1 VDRKIE
7 KKTWNNK
14 RILTIAAVTALI
26 LLVGAVIYGTSGK
39 SKLDVDT
46 ERITISTITKGPF
59 QEFIPVNGVVMP
71 LTTIFLDA
79 TEGGVVE
86 EKYVEDGAN
95 LKKGD
100 PILRLS
106 NTDLELSLA
115 NQETAVYA
123 EQTQMQISHN
133 NAQQNTITKLN
144 TMADVENTFKEA
156 ERVYKLD
163 KHLYEQKA
171 IGLQEYQSA
180 KNMYDYQVNR
190 YKLAKQILS
199 QDTALVKQQSLQSK
213 EQYAHMKTTLEL
225 MRQKVA
231 SLTLRANVEGQL
243 TSMDAEVGQNKKQ
256 GEHLGQIDVQS
267 GFKVRVDIDEHYLS
281 RIYTGLKGD
290 FSFADKT
297 YNLVIKK
304 VYTQVKAT
312 GSFVVDMQFVGT
324 VPKGI
329 RKGQTLQ
336 VRLALSDETQAVLVP
351 KGGFYQQTG
360 GNWIFKVSEDG
371 KRAYKVDIQL
381 GRQSPDYYVVT
392 EGLNPGDKVIT
403 SSYETYGDIQELI
416 LKK

>member
-1 VDRKIE
+1 MDRKIE

-14 RILTIAAVTALI
+14 RILTIAGITALI
-26 LLVGAVIYGTSGK
+26 LLVGAVIYSTSGK

-86 EKYVEDGAN
+86 EKYVEDGAD

-199 QDTALVKQQSLQSK
+199 QDTALVKQQASQSK

-225 MRQKVA
+225 RRQKVA
-231 SLTLRANVEGQL
+231 SLTLRANVDGQL

-290 FSFADKT
+290 FQFADKT
-297 YNLVIKK
+297 YNLIIKK

-312 GSFVVDMQFVGT
+312 GSFQVDMQFVGE

-336 VRLALSDETQAVLVP
+336 VRLALSEERVAILVP

-371 KRAYKVDIQL
+371 KRAYKVNIQL
-381 GRQSPDYYVVT
+381 GMTSPDYYVVT
-392 EGLNPGDKVIT
+392 QGLNPGDKVIT
-403 SSYETYGDIQELI
+403 SSYETYGDIQELV
-416 LKK
+416 LKN

>member
-1 VDRKIE
+1 MDRKIE
-7 KKTWNNK
+7 KKTWNSK
-14 RILTIAAVTALI
+14 RILTIAGITGII
-26 LLVGAVIYGTSGK
+26 LLVGGSIYFTSGK

-46 ERITISTITKGPF
+46 ERITVSTITKGPF

-86 EKYVEDGAN
+86 EKYVEDGAM
-95 LKKGD
+95 LKKDD
-100 PILRLS
+100 PILKLS
-106 NTDLELSLA
+106 NVDEELNLA
-115 NQETAVYA
+115 TQESGVFA

-133 NAQQNTITKLN
+133 NAQQNTISKLN
-144 TMADVENTFKEA
+144 SMADVDNTFKEA

-163 KHLYEQKA
+163 KNLYDQKA

-180 KNMYDYQVNR
+180 KNNYDYQLNKR
-190 YKLAKQILS
+190 KLAIQILK
-199 QDTALVKQQSLQSK
+199 QDTTLIKQQDDQAK
-213 EQYAHMKTTLEL
+213 EHYVQMKAALAL
-225 MRQKVA
+225 MRKKVA
-231 SLTLRANVEGQL
+231 GLTLRAPIDGQL

-256 GEHLGQIDVQS
+256 GERLGQIDVQS
-267 GFKVRVDIDEHYLS
+267 GFKARVDIDEHYLS

-290 FSFADKT
+290 FQFADKT

-304 VYTQVKAT
+304 VFTTVTAGRFQ
-312 GSFVVDMQFVGT
+312 VDMQFVGT
-324 VPKGI
+324 LPKGI

-336 VRLALSDETQAVLVP
+336 VRLALSDESQAVLVP

-381 GRQSPDYYVVT
+381 GRQSPDYFVVT
-392 EGLNPGDKVIT
+392 QGLNPGDKVIT

>member
-1 VDRKIE
+1 MDRKIE
-7 KKTWNNK
+7 KKIWNSK
-14 RILTIAAVTALI
+14 RILTIAGITGII
-26 LLVGAVIYGTSGK
+26 LLVGGSIYFTSGK

-71 LTTIFLDA
+71 LTTIYLDA

-86 EKYVEDGAN
+86 EKYVEDGAT

-100 PILRLS
+100 PILKLS

-144 TMADVENTFKEA
+144 TMADVENTYKEA

-163 KHLYEQKA
+163 KHLYDQKA

-190 YKLAKQILS
+190 YRLAKQILS
-199 QDTALVKQQSLQSK
+199 QDTALVKQQASQSK

-231 SLTLRANVEGQL
+231 SLILRAPVDGQL

-304 VYTQVKAT
+304 VYTQVKTT
-312 GSFVVDMQFVGT
+312 GSFQVDMQFVGA

-336 VRLALSDETQAVLVP
+336 VRLALSEERQAILVP

-371 KRAYKVDIQL
+371 KRAYKVNIQL
-381 GRQSPDYYVVT
+381 GMTSPDYYVVT

-403 SSYETYGDIQELI
+403 SSYENYGDIQELI
-416 LKK
+416 LNK

>member
-1 VDRKIE
+1 MIVG
-7 KKTWNNK
+7 
-14 RILTIAAVTALI
+14 VTALI
-26 LLVGAVIYGTSGK
+26 LLIGSSIYFTSGK

-79 TEGGVVE
+79 TEGGLVE
-86 EKYVEDGAN
+86 EKYVEDGAM

-100 PILRLS
+100 PILKLS
-106 NTDLELSLA
+106 NVDEELNLA
-115 NQETAVYA
+115 TQESGVFA

-144 TMADVENTFKEA
+144 SMADVDNAFKEA

-163 KHLYEQKA
+163 KSLYDQKA

-180 KNMYDYQVNR
+180 KNMYDYQLNR
-190 YKLAKQILS
+190 RKLAIQILK
-199 QDTALVKQQSLQSK
+199 QDTTLIKQQDEQAKEHYAQMKAALSLMQK
-213 EQYAHMKTTLEL
+213 
-225 MRQKVA
+225 KVA
-231 SLTLRANVEGQL
+231 GLTLRAPIDGQL
-243 TSMDAEVGQNKKQ
+243 TSMDAEVGQNKNK

-304 VYTQVKAT
+304 VYTQVKST
-312 GSFVVDMQFVGT
+312 GSFQVDMQFVGT

-336 VRLALSDETQAVLVP
+336 VRLALSDQTQAVLVP

-403 SSYETYGDIQELI
+403 SSYETYGDIQELV

>member
-14 RILTIAAVTALI
+14 RILTIAGITGII
-26 LLVGAVIYGTSGK
+26 LLVGGSIYFTSGK

-71 LTTIFLDA
+71 LTTIYLDA

-86 EKYVEDGAN
+86 KKYVEDGAMLN
-95 LKKGD
+95 AGD
-100 PILRLS
+100 PILKLS
-106 NTDLELSLA
+106 NVDEELNLA
-115 NQETAVYA
+115 TQESQVFA

-144 TMADVENTFKEA
+144 AMADVDNTFKEA

-163 KHLYEQKA
+163 KSLYDQKA

-180 KNMYDYQVNR
+180 KNTYDYQLNKR
-190 YKLAKQILS
+190 KLAIQILK
-199 QDTALVKQQSLQSK
+199 QDTTLIKQQDDQAK
-213 EQYAHMKTTLEL
+213 EHYAQMKAALAL
-225 MRQKVA
+225 MRKKVDG
-231 SLTLRANVEGQL
+231 LTLRAPVSGQL

-256 GEHLGQIDVQS
+256 GERLGQIDVQS
-267 GFKVRVDIDEHYLS
+267 GYKVRVDIDEHYLS

-290 FSFADKT
+290 FQFADKT
-297 YNLVIKK
+297 YNLIIKK
-304 VYTQVKAT
+304 VFTTVTAGRFQ
-312 GSFVVDMQFVGT
+312 VDMQFVGT
-324 VPKGI
+324 LPKGI

-336 VRLALSDETQAVLVP
+336 VRLALSDETTAVLLP

-371 KRAYKVDIQL
+371 TKAYKVDIHL
-381 GRQSPDYYVVT
+381 DRQSPDYFVVT
-392 EGLNPGDKVIT
+392 DGLKPGDKVIT
-403 SSYETYGDIQELI
+403 SSYETYGDIQELV

>member
-1 VDRKIE
+1 MDRKIE
-7 KKTWNNK
+7 KKTWNSK
-14 RILTIAAVTALI
+14 RILTIAGITGII
-26 LLVGAVIYGTSGK
+26 LLVGGSIYFTSGK

-46 ERITISTITKGPF
+46 ERITVSTITKGPF

-71 LTTIFLDA
+71 LTTIYLDA

-86 EKYVEDGAN
+86 QKFVDDGAM

-100 PILRLS
+100 PILKLS
-106 NTDLELSLA
+106 NVDEELNLA
-115 NQETAVYA
+115 TQESQVFA

-144 TMADVENTFKEA
+144 TMADVENAFKEA
-156 ERVYKLD
+156 ERIYKLD
-163 KHLYEQKA
+163 KHLYDQKA

-180 KNMYDYQVNR
+180 KNTYDYQVNR
-190 YKLAKQILS
+190 YRLARQILK
-199 QDTALVKQQSLQSK
+199 QDTALVKQQDDQAK
-213 EQYAHMKTTLEL
+213 EHYAQMKAALSL
-225 MRQKVA
+225 MRKKVDG
-231 SLTLRANVEGQL
+231 LTLRAPIDGQL

-256 GEHLGQIDVQS
+256 GERLGQIDVQS
-267 GFKVRVDIDEHYLS
+267 GYKARVDIDEHYLS

-290 FSFADKT
+290 FQFADKT
-297 YNLVIKK
+297 YNLIIKK
-304 VYTQVKAT
+304 VFTTVTAGRFQ
-312 GSFVVDMQFVGT
+312 VDMQFVGA

-336 VRLALSDETQAVLVP
+336 VRLALSEERQAVLVP

-371 KRAYKVDIQL
+371 TKAYKVNIQL
-381 GRQSPDYYVVT
+381 GMQSPDYYVVND
-392 EGLNPGDKVIT
+392 GLKPGDKVIT
-403 SSYETYGDIQELI
+403 SSYETYGDIQELV